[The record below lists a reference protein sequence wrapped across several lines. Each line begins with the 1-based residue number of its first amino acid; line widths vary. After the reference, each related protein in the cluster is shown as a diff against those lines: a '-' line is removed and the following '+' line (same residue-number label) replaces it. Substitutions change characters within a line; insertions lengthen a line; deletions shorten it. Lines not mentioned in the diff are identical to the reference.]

1 MSSDRVPTV
10 GEWAKLVHIG
20 KQEQRA
26 KLAVVQSFLVAL
38 IRQDGIT
45 LFEEFGIRISQVST
59 DIEESVYQIAYA
71 KDSEEQE

>member
-10 GEWAKLVHIG
+10 EEWAKLVHIG

-26 KLAVVQSFLVAL
+26 KLDIAQSFLVAL